1 MASATYVSVDCSEKR
16 GTSWKQDVPLAVK
29 WRDGRVV
36 ESGLLIT
43 GYAGNGIAGSNP
55 APYTNARQKLHAV
68 TGILLFE
75 EISSN
80 GKPKHYSCNV
90 FPPLSKS

>member
-1 MASATYVSVDCSEKR
+1 
-16 GTSWKQDVPLAVK
+16 
-29 WRDGRVV
+29 
-36 ESGLLIT
+36 
-43 GYAGNGIAGSNP
+43 
-55 APYTNARQKLHAV
+55 V